1 MGGKKILRLDE
12 VDGNGEAWRNADV
25 LSFNTGQ
32 WWTHQGSLQGWDHE
46 EFRGKFYRDMDRLA
60 ALEIG
65 LKTWAN
71 WVDVNIDRSRTK
83 VFFQAFS
90 PTHYKIADSLEHL
103 DATAI
108 YNCLRAYAAI
118 DNTKN
123 VETAKKPNW
132 DLRRDVQKKLDKL
145 ERRT

>member
-32 WWTHQGSLQGWDHE
+32 WWTHQGSLQGWDYVE
-46 EFRGKFYRDMDRLA
+46 LRGKFYPDMDRLA

-83 VFFQAFS
+83 VFFQAIS
-90 PTHYKIADSLEHL
+90 PTHY
-103 DATAI
+103 
-108 YNCLRAYAAI
+108 
-118 DNTKN
+118 NT
-123 VETAKKPNW
+123 ELAFY
-132 DLRRDVQKKLDKL
+132 
-145 ERRT
+145 